1 MCVTMECVEASARI
15 LTALDPTADPCDD
28 MAKFACG
35 GWIERQARTAGG
47 KDVVLVLENLQ
58 SSVDHQLKCKSIA
71 IANYSI
77 EKLKNHQPISLTLH
91 TVMLESPSK
100 PDEIKAND
108 KVRNYFASCMAERQ
122 EQVRHAS
129 GEL

>member
-1 MCVTMECVEASARI
+1 MCVTVECVEASARI

-58 SSVDHQLKCKSIA
+58 SSVDHQLKRKYSNWHFPIGKKKTVNNTPFLYIA
-71 IANYSI
+71 
-77 EKLKNHQPISLTLH
+77 Q
-91 TVMLESPSK
+91 
-100 PDEIKAND
+100 
-108 KVRNYFASCMAERQ
+108 
-122 EQVRHAS
+122 
-129 GEL
+129 